1 MNKKNYLTL
10 DNDFIKY
17 CEINNIEDSEKLAK
31 QVFDKGFSLLKYGE
45 TPNGLNIE
53 PKIVEKIVTKI
64 EYISDNTQIDE
75 LSSKIIELENL
86 HQRELTIRD
95 NEIKKLKTVNK
106 PVETIKEIINTEDV
120 DRLTKENEEL
130 KSKIDL
136 MTKSIESF
144 GRKGKIMKNSDMLSL
159 YDE

>member
-10 DNDFIKY
+10 DNDFIRY
-17 CEINNIEDSEKLAK
+17 CEINDIEDFEKLAK
-31 QVFDKGFSLLKYGE
+31 EVFDKGFSILKYGE
-45 TPNGLNIE
+45 TPSGLNIE
-53 PKIVEKIVTKI
+53 PKIIEKIVTKI
-64 EYISDNTQIDE
+64 EYISDNTRIEE
-75 LSSKIIELENL
+75 LSSKIIELEDL
-86 HQRELTIRD
+86 HEREITTRD
-95 NEIKKLKTVNK
+95 NEIKKLKSDNN
-106 PVETIKEIINTEDV
+106 PVEIIKEIINTEDI

>member
-10 DNDFIKY
+10 DNDFIRY
-17 CEINNIEDSEKLAK
+17 CEINDIEDFEKLAK
-31 QVFDKGFSLLKYGE
+31 EVFDKGFSILKYGE
-45 TPNGLNIE
+45 TPSGLNIE
-53 PKIVEKIVTKI
+53 PKIIEKIVTKI
-64 EYISDNTQIDE
+64 EYISDNTRIEE
-75 LSSKIIELENL
+75 LSSKIIELEDL
-86 HQRELTIRD
+86 HEREITTRD
-95 NEIKKLKTVNK
+95 NEIKKLKSDNN
-106 PVETIKEIINTEDV
+106 PVEVIKEIINTEDI

>member
-10 DNDFIKY
+10 DNDFIRY
-17 CEINNIEDSEKLAK
+17 CEINDIEDFEKLAK
-31 QVFDKGFSLLKYGE
+31 EVFDKGFSILKYGE
-45 TPNGLNIE
+45 TPSGLNIE
-53 PKIVEKIVTKI
+53 PKIIEKIVTKI
-64 EYISDNTQIDE
+64 EYISDNTRIEE
-75 LSSKIIELENL
+75 LSSKIIELEDL
-86 HQRELTIRD
+86 HEREITTRD
-95 NEIKKLKTVNK
+95 NEIKKLKSDNN
-106 PVETIKEIINTEDV
+106 PVEVIKEIINTEDI

-159 YDE
+159 YAE

>member
-10 DNDFIKY
+10 DNDFIRY
-17 CEINNIEDSEKLAK
+17 CEINDIEDFEKLAK
-31 QVFDKGFSLLKYGE
+31 EVFDKGFSILKYGE
-45 TPNGLNIE
+45 TPSGLNIE
-53 PKIVEKIVTKI
+53 PKIIEKIVTKI
-64 EYISDNTQIDE
+64 EYISDNTRIEE
-75 LSSKIIELENL
+75 LSSKIIELEDL
-86 HQRELTIRD
+86 HEREITTRD
-95 NEIKKLKTVNK
+95 NEIKKLKSDNN
-106 PVETIKEIINTEDV
+106 PVEIIKEIINTEDI

-136 MTKSIESF
+136 MTKSLESF